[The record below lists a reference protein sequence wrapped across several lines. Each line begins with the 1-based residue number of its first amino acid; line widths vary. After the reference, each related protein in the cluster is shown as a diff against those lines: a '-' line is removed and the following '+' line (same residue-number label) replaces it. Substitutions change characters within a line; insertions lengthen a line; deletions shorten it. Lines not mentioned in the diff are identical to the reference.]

1 MAQPA
6 ARQFDYGHPDNMGQP
21 NPGGYDSNGLKD
33 KEEIPF
39 EGGARR
45 ASADDLLNVLGYASE
60 LTRSRSTLQ
69 VAFMSFVLASVP
81 YGLSTTLYYPL
92 VGGGPVAVIW
102 GWVAVCLIILCLAIS
117 LGEITS
123 VYPTAGGVY
132 YQTYMLS
139 PPWCRNITAYLCGWS
154 YFLGTVIITLSVN
167 FGTSLFII
175 GCVNVFT
182 DSEGNGIWVAEKY
195 HIVLLFFAVTLT
207 CNAIAALLNRW
218 LPILDVRMTLP
229 DLVY

>member
-6 ARQFDYGHPDNMGQP
+6 TRQFDYGHPDDPRQHNM
-21 NPGGYDSNGLKD
+21 YDSNEYKG
-33 KEEIPF
+33 KEGDRIVD
-39 EGGARR
+39 GGSAP
-45 ASADDLLNVLGYASE
+45 AADDLLNVLGYQSE

-92 VGGGPVAVIW
+92 IGGGPVAVIW

-139 PPWCRNITAYLCGWS
+139 PPWCRNITAWICGWC
-154 YFLGTVIITLSVN
+154 YFLGNVTITLAVN
-167 FGTSLFII
+167 FGTTLFLI
-175 GCVNVFT
+175 GCINIFT
-182 DSEGNGIWVAEKY
+182 DADGNPIWATQPYQV
-195 HIVLLFFAVTLT
+195 FLT
-207 CNAIAALLNRW
+207 FLAITFLCNAISSLLNKW
-218 LPILDVRMTLP
+218 LPLLDVRIFCR
-229 DLVY
+229 